1 MSTETPPVASRRTHA
16 SKKPKRSFWKR
27 DLGSLGKDD
36 EEPIEH
42 PPFVPTLPFVD
53 VLPDKVRE
61 AILLRKVRR
70 WLVAIAILVA
80 LLLGGIWYLQKAPID
95 TAEAGLAEAQVMND
109 QLQASAKA
117 LMPVQEM
124 YTQISSQQDVVRSTM
139 ASQPQAAA
147 ILEHMLTAAGQAGGK
162 KLDFTTVNVVFQGI
176 PEAGGALNP
185 CPKADPFA
193 TDITVGCLSFSASA
207 RDRQQVTA
215 FLQALEADGYF
226 VGPYITVTTTDEGVT
241 GEETVVDFT
250 GTTGISPSA
259 LQIPLTPE
267 ETASLLTPP
276 TPTPTPEAGG

>member
-1 MSTETPPVASRRTHA
+1 M
-16 SKKPKRSFWKR
+16 
-27 DLGSLGKDD
+27 
-36 EEPIEH
+36 
-42 PPFVPTLPFVD
+42 
-53 VLPDKVRE
+53 
-61 AILLRKVRR
+61 
-70 WLVAIAILVA
+70 
-80 LLLGGIWYLQKAPID
+80 
-95 TAEAGLAEAQVMND
+95 
-109 QLQASAKA
+109 
-117 LMPVQEM
+117 
-124 YTQISSQQDVVRSTM
+124 
-139 ASQPQAAA
+139 
-147 ILEHMLTAAGQAGGK
+147 
-162 KLDFTTVNVVFQGI
+162 NVVFQGI

-250 GTTGISPSA
+250 GTTGISPNA